1 MQEATYHELAHIEHI
16 TKARVYAKHGMHGK
30 AASHKLRAA
39 HHASFG
45 MHTRSKPA
53 PSDRELR
60 ALKRDQWRERNNEE
74 TRREKKT
81 SHAAHAGAES
91 ARGVGQT
98 VRYSEQ
104 LSARGPDGAWVEE
117 PADKSKER
125 GAMYHLLEAYY
136 DDEGGDSY
144 VDGGEELP
152 ARSPARIGAAH
163 RGSAPRRRES
173 TGEFT
178 NKNDAPGGA
187 DAGKSR
193 PHSAPPSEMSAMAV
207 TSLPN
212 PGRVTCAITKQTN
225 GARKCRKRTENDEE
239 PESDQCL
246 YEQGKGCVL
255 NKNKV
260 FCVLSEKRRNT
271 CRRARARDIVSDE
284 DTMYCKPDEQNLCQY
299 ISEESEGENESP
311 ESSRSEHTL
320 EEAGSYAMTSSEY
333 HRAGSG
339 TGQTRQCILQKGGPM
354 QEGQRR
360 RCVFAAAGEVAT
372 YLDKDVC
379 TLSESGKRCQLTQYA
394 KGGGCMLSK
403 RGRCKKAP
411 RNYELTDADKH
422 ECKMYGGKCL
432 RTAYET
438 QRSVRRS
445 LPVAPSALISR
456 PVAQAVN
463 SDPRLGVIFTEP
475 PLQAS
480 TSGPLQASTSGRKR
494 LRGGGKKDYE
504 DDA

>member
-1 MQEATYHELAHIEHI
+1 MQEATYHELARIEHA

-30 AASHKLRAA
+30 AESHKLRAA

-53 PSDRELR
+53 PSDRDLR

-98 VRYSEQ
+98 VRYSKQSSHEA
-104 LSARGPDGAWVEE
+104 SARSLDGAWVEE
-117 PADKSKER
+117 PEDKSKER

-163 RGSAPRRRES
+163 RVSAPRRRES

-178 NKNDAPGGA
+178 NENDAPGGA

-193 PHSAPPSEMSAMAV
+193 PHSAPPSKMSAMAV
-207 TSLPN
+207 TSLLN
-212 PGRVTCAITKQTN
+212 PEGVTCAITRQKN
-225 GARKCRKRTENDEE
+225 GARKCRKRTENDNE

-246 YEQGKGCVL
+246 YQEGKGCVL

-260 FCVLSEKRRNT
+260 FCVLSEKRKNT
-271 CRRARARDIVSDE
+271 CRRARAGDIESDE
-284 DTMYCKPDEQNLCQY
+284 DRMYCKADEQNLCQY
-299 ISEESEGENESP
+299 ISEESEEGIESP

-320 EEAGSYAMTSSEY
+320 EEAGSYAMTSSEH

-339 TGQTRQCILQKGGPM
+339 PGQARRCVLKQMGPIK
-354 QEGQRR
+354 EGQRK
-360 RCVFAAAGEVAT
+360 RCVFAAKGEAVLP
-372 YLDKDVC
+372 LDELAC
-379 TLSESGKRCQLTQYA
+379 TLSESGKRCQLREYA

-411 RNYELTDADKH
+411 RNYELTDVDQS

-438 QRSVRRS
+438 QREVRRS
-445 LPVAPSALISR
+445 LPVAPLALISR

-463 SDPRLGVIFTEP
+463 SDRRLDEIFTDP

-480 TSGPLQASTSGRKR
+480 TPGRKK
-494 LRGGGKKDYE
+494 LRGGKKDYE